1 MWLRHKWTETR
12 ESSYLAHIS
21 HALQDEA
28 DNFSSSRVDF
38 FISYIG
44 HVGGERLNVPE
55 GEKKERGHHTEII
68 FLQHSSTWATTHI
81 YTCDYNVS
89 GIVAHLDRDPFHTLL
104 LDKSNPDLE
113 HNLVK
118 NHYNLWLLW
127 TVERSRRICQKYT
140 KVCLSLP
147 ACWFQL
153 WFQLASSNLQLLPLI
168 FNSARRIVG
177 REVVC
182 QDDSQ
187 QLKPD
192 RVVFAVS
199 VSATKSL
206 VY

>member
-1 MWLRHKWTETR
+1 MWSRHKWTETR

-44 HVGGERLNVPE
+44 HVGGEKLNVPE
-55 GEKKERGHHTEII
+55 GEKKKKDTIQKSYFCSTAVHE
-68 FLQHSSTWATTHI
+68 LQHTYI
-81 YTCDYNVS
+81 RDYNVS

-104 LDKSNPDLE
+104 LNKCNPDLE

-127 TVERSRRICQKYT
+127 TLERSRRICQKYT
-140 KVCLSLP
+140 KVCLLLP
-147 ACWFQL
+147 ACWFTWL
-153 WFQLASSNLQLLPLI
+153 QLASSNLQLLPLI

-187 QLKPD
+187 QLKPN

-199 VSATKSL
+199 ISATKSL